1 MSPVS
6 TLPRPRRLQVLP
18 GFGLSLGL
26 SLFFVAL
33 VLLLPLTGLVM
44 NVARLSLTDYWAVI
58 SDAQVLAAFRV
69 TLWAAAWA
77 SLVNAVCG
85 LLLAWVLVRYRFF
98 GRGMVDALVDLPF
111 ALPTAVAGIALA
123 ALFAADGWLGRP
135 LAALGVQVAFQPLG
149 IVVAMVFTSIPFV
162 VRAVQPV
169 LEALPRQV
177 EEAAATLGARPWQV
191 FCRVILPLLS
201 PALVSGVVL
210 SFARSLGEF
219 GAVIFIAGNQPYV
232 SKVVSL
238 LIFERLQEF
247 DLPAAAAI
255 ASLMLAASLLLL
267 LLVNLWQGHFLR
279 RFGRNA

>member
-1 MSPVS
+1 MS
-6 TLPRPRRLQVLP
+6 LL
-18 GFGLSLGL
+18 
-26 SLFFVAL
+26 FVAL
-33 VLLLPLTGLVM
+33 VLLLPLSGLAI
-44 NVARLSLTDYWAVI
+44 NLAQLSLADYWAIV
-58 SDAQVLAAFRV
+58 SDGQTRAALRV
-69 TLWAAAWA
+69 TFWAAAWA
-77 SLVNAVCG
+77 SLFNALFG
-85 LLLAWVLVRYRFF
+85 LLLAWVLSRYRFP
-98 GRGMVDALVDLPF
+98 GRIFIDALVDLPF

-123 ALFAADGWLGRP
+123 TLFAADGWLGQP
-135 LAALGVQVAFQPLG
+135 LAALGIAIAYKPAG
-149 IVVAMVFTSIPFV
+149 IVVAMIFTSIPFV

-169 LEALPRQV
+169 LEALPPAV
-177 EEAAATLGARPWQV
+177 EEAAATLGARPPQI
-191 FCRVILPLLS
+191 FTRVILPQLM
-201 PALVSGVVL
+201 PALASGVVL

>member
-1 MSPVS
+1 M
-6 TLPRPRRLQVLP
+6 THPRPRRLQVLP
-18 GFGLSLGL
+18 GFGLSLGM
-26 SLFFVAL
+26 SLLFVAL
-33 VLLLPLTGLVM
+33 ILLLPLSGLAI
-44 NVARLSLTDYWAVI
+44 NLARLTFADYWNIV
-58 SDAQVLAAFRV
+58 SDGQTLAALRV
-69 TLWAAAWA
+69 TFWAAAWA
-77 SLVNAVCG
+77 SLFNALFG
-85 LLLAWVLVRYRFF
+85 LLLAWVLTRYRFP
-98 GRGMVDALVDLPF
+98 GRGLIDALVDLPF

-123 ALFAADGWLGRP
+123 TLFAQDGWLGQP
-135 LAALGVQVAFQPLG
+135 LTALGIAVAYQPAG
-149 IVVAMVFTSIPFV
+149 IVVAMIFTSIPFV

-169 LEALPRQV
+169 LEALPPAV
-177 EEAAATLGARPWQV
+177 EEAATTLGAHPHQV
-191 FCRVILPLLS
+191 FTRVILPQLM
-201 PALVSGVVL
+201 PALASGVVL

>member
-1 MSPVS
+1 I
-6 TLPRPRRLQVLP
+6 
-18 GFGLSLGL
+18 
-26 SLFFVAL
+26 
-33 VLLLPLTGLVM
+33 LLLPLSGLAL
-44 NVARLSLTDYWAVI
+44 NLAQLSFADYWNIV
-58 SDAQVLAAFRV
+58 SDGQTLSALRV
-69 TLWAAAWA
+69 TFWAAAWA
-77 SLVNAVCG
+77 SLFNALFG
-85 LLLAWVLVRYRFF
+85 LLLAWVLTRYRFP
-98 GRGMVDALVDLPF
+98 GRVFIDALVDLPF

-123 ALFAADGWLGRP
+123 TLFAKDGWLGQP
-135 LAALGVQVAFQPLG
+135 LAALGIAVAYQPAG
-149 IVVAMVFTSIPFV
+149 IVVAMIFTSIPFV

-169 LEALPRQV
+169 LEALPPAV
-177 EEAAATLGARPWQV
+177 EEAATTLGARPHQV
-191 FCRVILPLLS
+191 FTRVILPQLM
-201 PALVSGVVL
+201 PALASGVVL

>member
-1 MSPVS
+1 M
-6 TLPRPRRLQVLP
+6 THPRRLQVLP
-18 GFGLSLGL
+18 GFGFSLGM
-26 SLFFVAL
+26 SLLFVAI
-33 VLLLPLTGLVM
+33 VLLLPLSGLAL
-44 NVARLSLTDYWAVI
+44 NLAQLTFADYWNIV
-58 SDAQVLAAFRV
+58 SDGQTLSALRV
-69 TLWAAAWA
+69 TFWAAAWA
-77 SLVNAVCG
+77 SLFNALFG
-85 LLLAWVLVRYRFF
+85 LLLAWVLTRYRFP
-98 GRGMVDALVDLPF
+98 GRGLIDALVDLPF

-123 ALFAADGWLGRP
+123 TLFAQDGWLGQP
-135 LAALGVQVAFQPLG
+135 LAALGIAVAYQPAG
-149 IVVAMVFTSIPFV
+149 IVVAMIFTSIPFV

-169 LEALPRQV
+169 LEALPPAV
-177 EEAAATLGARPWQV
+177 EEAATTLGAHPHQV
-191 FCRVILPLLS
+191 FTRVILPQLM
-201 PALVSGVVL
+201 PALASGVVL

>member
-1 MSPVS
+1 M
-6 TLPRPRRLQVLP
+6 THPRPRRLQVLP
-18 GFGLSLGL
+18 GFGLSLGM
-26 SLFFVAL
+26 SLLFVAL
-33 VLLLPLTGLVM
+33 ILLLPLSGLAI
-44 NVARLSLTDYWAVI
+44 NLAQLTFADYWNIV
-58 SDAQVLAAFRV
+58 SDGQTLAALRV
-69 TLWAAAWA
+69 TFWAAAWA
-77 SLVNAVCG
+77 SLFNALFG
-85 LLLAWVLVRYRFF
+85 LLLAWVLTRYRFP
-98 GRGMVDALVDLPF
+98 GRGLIDALVDLPF

-123 ALFAADGWLGRP
+123 TLFAQDGWLGQP
-135 LAALGVQVAFQPLG
+135 LAALGIAVAYQPAG
-149 IVVAMVFTSIPFV
+149 IVVAMIFTSIPFV

-169 LEALPRQV
+169 LEALPPAV
-177 EEAAATLGARPWQV
+177 EEAATTLGARPHQV
-191 FCRVILPLLS
+191 FTRVILPQLM
-201 PALVSGVVL
+201 PALASGVVL

-247 DLPAAAAI
+247 YLPAAAAI

>member
-1 MSPVS
+1 M
-6 TLPRPRRLQVLP
+6 TRPRRLQILP
-18 GFGLSLGL
+18 GFGLSLGM
-26 SLFFVAL
+26 SLLFVAI
-33 VLLLPLTGLVM
+33 VLLLPLSGLAL
-44 NVARLSLTDYWAVI
+44 NLAELSFADYRAIV
-58 SDAQVLAAFRV
+58 SDVQTLAALRV
-69 TLWAAAWA
+69 TFWAAAWA
-77 SLVNAVCG
+77 SLFNALFG
-85 LLLAWVLVRYRFF
+85 LLLAWVLSRYRFP
-98 GRGMVDALVDLPF
+98 GRIFIDALVDLPF

-123 ALFAADGWLGRP
+123 TLFAADGWLGQP
-135 LAALGVQVAFQPLG
+135 LAALGIAIAYKPAG
-149 IVVAMVFTSIPFV
+149 IVVAMIFTSIPFV

-169 LEALPRQV
+169 LEALPPAV
-177 EEAAATLGARPWQV
+177 EEAAATLGARPPQI
-191 FCRVILPLLS
+191 FTRVILP
-201 PALVSGVVL
+201 ALASGVVL

>member
-1 MSPVS
+1 M
-6 TLPRPRRLQVLP
+6 TQPRPRRRLQVLP
-18 GFGLSLGL
+18 GFGLSLGM
-26 SLFFVAL
+26 SLLFVAL
-33 VLLLPLTGLVM
+33 ILLLPLSGLVL
-44 NVARLSLTDYWAVI
+44 NLAQLTFADYWNIV
-58 SDAQVLAAFRV
+58 SDGQTLAALRV
-69 TLWAAAWA
+69 TFWAAAWA
-77 SLVNAVCG
+77 SLFNALFG
-85 LLLAWVLVRYRFF
+85 LLLAWVLTRYRFP
-98 GRGMVDALVDLPF
+98 GRGLVDALVDLPF

-123 ALFAADGWLGRP
+123 TLFAQDGWLGQP
-135 LAALGVQVAFQPLG
+135 LVALGIAVAYQPAG
-149 IVVAMVFTSIPFV
+149 IVVAMIFTSIPFV

-169 LEALPRQV
+169 LEALPPAV
-177 EEAAATLGARPWQV
+177 EEAATTLGARPHQV
-191 FCRVILPLLS
+191 FTRVILPQLM
-201 PALVSGVVL
+201 PALASGVVL

>member
-1 MSPVS
+1 M
-6 TLPRPRRLQVLP
+6 TRPRRLQILP
-18 GFGLSLGL
+18 GFGLSLGM
-26 SLFFVAL
+26 SLLFVAL
-33 VLLLPLTGLVM
+33 ILLLPLSGLAI
-44 NVARLSLTDYWAVI
+44 NLAQLSLADYWNIV
-58 SDAQVLAAFRV
+58 SDGQTF
-69 TLWAAAWA
+69 WAAAWA
-77 SLVNAVCG
+77 SLFNALFG
-85 LLLAWVLVRYRFF
+85 LLLAWVLTRYRFP
-98 GRGMVDALVDLPF
+98 GRVFIDALVDLPF

-123 ALFAADGWLGRP
+123 TLFAAEGWLGKP
-135 LAALGVQVAFQPLG
+135 LAALGIAIAYKPAG
-149 IVVAMVFTSIPFV
+149 IVVAMIFTSIPFV

-169 LEALPRQV
+169 LEALPPAV
-177 EEAAATLGARPWQV
+177 EEAAATLGARPPQV
-191 FCRVILPLLS
+191 FRRVILPQLM
-201 PALVSGVVL
+201 PALASGVVL

-247 DLPAAAAI
+247 DLPVAAAI

>member
-1 MSPVS
+1 M
-6 TLPRPRRLQVLP
+6 THPRRLQVLP
-18 GFGLSLGL
+18 GFGLSLGM
-26 SLFFVAL
+26 SLLFVAI
-33 VLLLPLTGLVM
+33 VLLLPLSGLAL
-44 NVARLSLTDYWAVI
+44 NLAELSFADY
-58 SDAQVLAAFRV
+58 R
-69 TLWAAAWA
+69 
-77 SLVNAVCG
+77 
-85 LLLAWVLVRYRFF
+85 
-98 GRGMVDALVDLPF
+98 DLPF

-123 ALFAADGWLGRP
+123 TLFAADGWLGQP
-135 LAALGVQVAFQPLG
+135 LAALGIAIAYKPAG
-149 IVVAMVFTSIPFV
+149 IVVAMIFTSIPFV

-169 LEALPRQV
+169 LEALPPAV
-177 EEAAATLGARPWQV
+177 EEAAATLGARPPQI
-191 FCRVILPLLS
+191 FTRVILPQLM
-201 PALVSGVVL
+201 PALASGVVL

>member
-1 MSPVS
+1 M
-6 TLPRPRRLQVLP
+6 TQPRPRRRLQVLP
-18 GFGLSLGL
+18 GFGLSLGM
-26 SLFFVAL
+26 SLLFVAL
-33 VLLLPLTGLVM
+33 ILLLPLSGLVL
-44 NVARLSLTDYWAVI
+44 NLAQLTFADYWNIV
-58 SDAQVLAAFRV
+58 SDGQTLAALRV
-69 TLWAAAWA
+69 TFWAAAWA
-77 SLVNAVCG
+77 SLFNALFG
-85 LLLAWVLVRYRFF
+85 LLLAWVLTRYRFP
-98 GRGMVDALVDLPF
+98 GRGLIDALVDLPF

-123 ALFAADGWLGRP
+123 TLFAQDGWLGQP
-135 LAALGVQVAFQPLG
+135 LVALGIAVAYQPAG
-149 IVVAMVFTSIPFV
+149 IVVAMIFTSIPFV

-169 LEALPRQV
+169 LEALPPAV
-177 EEAAATLGARPWQV
+177 EEAATTLGARPHQV
-191 FCRVILPLLS
+191 FTRVILPQLM
-201 PALVSGVVL
+201 PALASGVVL

>member
-1 MSPVS
+1 M
-6 TLPRPRRLQVLP
+6 TQPRRLQVLP
-18 GFGLSLGL
+18 GFGLSLGM
-26 SLFFVAL
+26 SLLFVAL
-33 VLLLPLTGLVM
+33 ILLLPLSGLAI
-44 NVARLSLTDYWAVI
+44 NLAQLTFADYWNIV
-58 SDAQVLAAFRV
+58 SDGQTLAALRV
-69 TLWAAAWA
+69 TFWAAAWA
-77 SLVNAVCG
+77 SLFNALFG
-85 LLLAWVLVRYRFF
+85 LLLAWVLTRYRFP
-98 GRGMVDALVDLPF
+98 GRGLIDALVDLPF

-123 ALFAADGWLGRP
+123 TLFAQDGWLGQP
-135 LAALGVQVAFQPLG
+135 LAALGVAVAYQPAG
-149 IVVAMVFTSIPFV
+149 IVVAMIFTSIPFV

-169 LEALPRQV
+169 LEALPPAV
-177 EEAAATLGARPWQV
+177 EEAATTLGARPHQV
-191 FCRVILPLLS
+191 FTRVILPQLM
-201 PALVSGVVL
+201 PALASGVVL

>member
-1 MSPVS
+1 M
-6 TLPRPRRLQVLP
+6 TRPRRLQILP
-18 GFGLSLGL
+18 GFGLSLGM
-26 SLFFVAL
+26 SLLFVAL
-33 VLLLPLTGLVM
+33 VLLLPLSGLAI
-44 NVARLSLTDYWAVI
+44 NLAQLSLADYWNIV
-58 SDAQVLAAFRV
+58 SDGQTLAALRV
-69 TLWAAAWA
+69 TFWAAAWA
-77 SLVNAVCG
+77 SLFNALFG
-85 LLLAWVLVRYRFF
+85 LLLAWVLTRYRFP
-98 GRGMVDALVDLPF
+98 GRIFIDALVDLPF

-123 ALFAADGWLGRP
+123 TLFAAEGWLGKP
-135 LAALGVQVAFQPLG
+135 LAALGIAIAYKPAG
-149 IVVAMVFTSIPFV
+149 IVVAMIFTSIPFV

-169 LEALPRQV
+169 LEALPPAV
-177 EEAAATLGARPWQV
+177 EEAAATLGARPAQT
-191 FCRVILPLLS
+191 FTRVILPQLM
-201 PALVSGVVL
+201 PALASGVVL

>member
-1 MSPVS
+1 M
-6 TLPRPRRLQVLP
+6 THPRRLQVLP
-18 GFGLSLGL
+18 GFGLSLGM
-26 SLFFVAL
+26 SLLFVAI
-33 VLLLPLTGLVM
+33 VLLLPLSGLAL
-44 NVARLSLTDYWAVI
+44 NLAELSFADYRAIV
-58 SDAQVLAAFRV
+58 SDVQTLAALRV
-69 TLWAAAWA
+69 TFWAAAWA
-77 SLVNAVCG
+77 SLFNALFG
-85 LLLAWVLVRYRFF
+85 LLLAWVLSRYRFP
-98 GRGMVDALVDLPF
+98 GRIFIDALVDLPF
-111 ALPTAVAGIALA
+111 ALPTA
-123 ALFAADGWLGRP
+123 GWLGQP
-135 LAALGVQVAFQPLG
+135 LAALGIAIAYKPAG
-149 IVVAMVFTSIPFV
+149 IVVAMIFTSIPFV

-169 LEALPRQV
+169 LETLSPAV
-177 EEAAATLGARPWQV
+177 EEAAATLGARPPQI
-191 FCRVILPLLS
+191 FTRVILPQLM
-201 PALVSGVVL
+201 PALASGVVL

>member
-1 MSPVS
+1 M
-6 TLPRPRRLQVLP
+6 TQPRRLQVLP
-18 GFGLSLGL
+18 GFGLSLGM
-26 SLFFVAL
+26 SLLFVAL
-33 VLLLPLTGLVM
+33 ILLLPLSGLAI
-44 NVARLSLTDYWAVI
+44 NLAQLTFADYWNIV
-58 SDAQVLAAFRV
+58 SDGQTLAALRV
-69 TLWAAAWA
+69 TFWAAAWA
-77 SLVNAVCG
+77 SLFNALFG
-85 LLLAWVLVRYRFF
+85 LLLAWVLSRYRFP
-98 GRGMVDALVDLPF
+98 GRVFIDALVDLPF

-123 ALFAADGWLGRP
+123 TLFAQDGWLGQP
-135 LAALGVQVAFQPLG
+135 LAALGIAIAYKPAG
-149 IVVAMVFTSIPFV
+149 IVVAMIFTSIPFV

-169 LEALPRQV
+169 LEALPPAV
-177 EEAAATLGARPWQV
+177 EEAAATLGARPAQT
-191 FCRVILPLLS
+191 FTRVILPQLM
-201 PALVSGVVL
+201 PALASGVVL

>member
-1 MSPVS
+1 M
-6 TLPRPRRLQVLP
+6 TRPRRLQVLP
-18 GFGLSLGL
+18 GFGLSLGM
-26 SLFFVAL
+26 SLLFVAL
-33 VLLLPLTGLVM
+33 ILLLPLSGLAI
-44 NVARLSLTDYWAVI
+44 NLAQLTFADYWNIV
-58 SDAQVLAAFRV
+58 SDGQTLAALRV
-69 TLWAAAWA
+69 TFWAAAWA
-77 SLVNAVCG
+77 SLFNALFG
-85 LLLAWVLVRYRFF
+85 LLLAWVLTRYRFP
-98 GRGMVDALVDLPF
+98 GRGLIDALVDLPF

-123 ALFAADGWLGRP
+123 TLFAQDGWLGQP
-135 LAALGVQVAFQPLG
+135 LAALGIAVAYQPAG
-149 IVVAMVFTSIPFV
+149 IVVAMIFTSIPFV

-169 LEALPRQV
+169 LEALPPAV
-177 EEAAATLGARPWQV
+177 EEAATTLGARPHQV
-191 FCRVILPLLS
+191 FTRVILPQLM
-201 PALVSGVVL
+201 PALASGVVL

-232 SKVVSL
+232 SKVVSQ

>member
-1 MSPVS
+1 M
-6 TLPRPRRLQVLP
+6 TQPRPRRLQVLP
-18 GFGLSLGL
+18 GFGLSLGM
-26 SLFFVAL
+26 SLLFVAL
-33 VLLLPLTGLVM
+33 ILLLPLSGLAI
-44 NVARLSLTDYWAVI
+44 NLAQLTFADYWNIV
-58 SDAQVLAAFRV
+58 SDGQTLAALRV
-69 TLWAAAWA
+69 TFWAAAWA
-77 SLVNAVCG
+77 SLFNALFG
-85 LLLAWVLVRYRFF
+85 LLLAWVLTRYRFP
-98 GRGMVDALVDLPF
+98 GRGLVDALVDLPF

-123 ALFAADGWLGRP
+123 TLFAQDGWLGQP
-135 LAALGVQVAFQPLG
+135 LAALGIAVAYQPAG
-149 IVVAMVFTSIPFV
+149 IVVAMIFTSIPFV

-169 LEALPRQV
+169 LEALPPAV
-177 EEAAATLGARPWQV
+177 EEAATTLGARPHQV
-191 FCRVILPLLS
+191 FTRVILPQLM
-201 PALVSGVVL
+201 PALASGVVL

-255 ASLMLAASLLLL
+255 ASLMLAISLLLL

>member
-1 MSPVS
+1 M
-6 TLPRPRRLQVLP
+6 THPRRLQVLP
-18 GFGLSLGL
+18 GFGLSLGM
-26 SLFFVAL
+26 SLLFVAI
-33 VLLLPLTGLVM
+33 VLLLPLSGLAL
-44 NVARLSLTDYWAVI
+44 NLAELSFADYRAIV
-58 SDAQVLAAFRV
+58 SDVQTLAALRV
-69 TLWAAAWA
+69 PFWAAAW
-77 SLVNAVCG
+77 
-85 LLLAWVLVRYRFF
+85 VLSRYRFP
-98 GRGMVDALVDLPF
+98 GRIFIDALVDLPF

-123 ALFAADGWLGRP
+123 TLFAADGWLGQP
-135 LAALGVQVAFQPLG
+135 LAALGIAIAYKPAG
-149 IVVAMVFTSIPFV
+149 IVVAMIFTSIPFV

-169 LEALPRQV
+169 LEALPPAV
-177 EEAAATLGARPWQV
+177 EEAAATLGARPPQI
-191 FCRVILPLLS
+191 FTRVILPQLM
-201 PALVSGVVL
+201 PALASGVVL

>member
-1 MSPVS
+1 M
-6 TLPRPRRLQVLP
+6 THPRPRRLQVLP
-18 GFGLSLGL
+18 GFGLSLGM
-26 SLFFVAL
+26 SLLFVAL
-33 VLLLPLTGLVM
+33 ILLLPLSGLAI
-44 NVARLSLTDYWAVI
+44 NLAQLTFADYWNIV
-58 SDAQVLAAFRV
+58 SDGQPLAALRV
-69 TLWAAAWA
+69 TFWAAAWA
-77 SLVNAVCG
+77 SLFNALFG
-85 LLLAWVLVRYRFF
+85 LLLAWVLTRYRFP
-98 GRGMVDALVDLPF
+98 GRGLVDALVDLPF

-123 ALFAADGWLGRP
+123 TLFAQDGWLGQP
-135 LAALGVQVAFQPLG
+135 LAALGIAVAYQPAG
-149 IVVAMVFTSIPFV
+149 IVVAMIFTSIPFV

-169 LEALPRQV
+169 LEALPPAV
-177 EEAAATLGARPWQV
+177 EEAATTLGARPHQV
-191 FCRVILPLLS
+191 FTRVILPQLM
-201 PALVSGVVL
+201 PALASGVVL

-255 ASLMLAASLLLL
+255 ASLMLAISLLLL

>member
-1 MSPVS
+1 M
-6 TLPRPRRLQVLP
+6 THPRRLQVLP
-18 GFGLSLGL
+18 GFGISLGM

-33 VLLLPLTGLVM
+33 ILLLPLSGLAI
-44 NVARLSLTDYWAVI
+44 NLAQLTLADYWAII
-58 SDAQVLAAFRV
+58 SDGQTLAALRV
-69 TLWAAAWA
+69 TFWAAAWA
-77 SLVNAVCG
+77 SLFNALFG
-85 LLLAWVLVRYRFF
+85 LLLAWVLTRYRFP
-98 GRGMVDALVDLPF
+98 GRVFIDALVDLPF

-123 ALFAADGWLGRP
+123 TLFAAEGWLGKP
-135 LAALGVQVAFQPLG
+135 LAALGIAIAYKPAG
-149 IVVAMVFTSIPFV
+149 IVVAMIFTSIPFV

-169 LEALPRQV
+169 LEALPPAV
-177 EEAAATLGARPWQV
+177 EEAAATLGARPAQV
-191 FCRVILPLLS
+191 FRRVILPQLM
-201 PALVSGVVL
+201 PALASGVVL

-279 RFGRNA
+279 RFGRNT

>member
-33 VLLLPLTGLVM
+33 ALLRPPTRLVM

-111 ALPTAVAGIALA
+111 ALPAAVAGIALA

-177 EEAAATLGARPWQV
+177 EEAAATLGARPWRV

-219 GAVIFIAGNQPYV
+219 GAVIFIAGNQPFV

-238 LIFERLQEF
+238 VIFERLQEF
-247 DLPAAAAI
+247 DMPAAAAL
-255 ASLMLAASLLLL
+255 ASVMLALSLLLL
-267 LLVNLWQGHFLR
+267 LVVNVWQGFFLR
-279 RFGRNA
+279 RFGRA

>member
-1 MSPVS
+1 M
-6 TLPRPRRLQVLP
+6 THPRPRRLQVLP
-18 GFGLSLGL
+18 GFGLSLGM
-26 SLFFVAL
+26 SLLFVAL
-33 VLLLPLTGLVM
+33 ILLLPLSGLAI
-44 NVARLSLTDYWAVI
+44 NLAQLTFADYWNIV
-58 SDAQVLAAFRV
+58 SDGQTLAALRV
-69 TLWAAAWA
+69 TFWAAAWA
-77 SLVNAVCG
+77 SLFNALFG
-85 LLLAWVLVRYRFF
+85 LLLAWVLTRYRFP
-98 GRGMVDALVDLPF
+98 GRGLIDALVDLPF

-123 ALFAADGWLGRP
+123 TLFAQDGWLGQP
-135 LAALGVQVAFQPLG
+135 LAALGVAVAYQPAG
-149 IVVAMVFTSIPFV
+149 IVVAMIFTSIPFV

-169 LEALPRQV
+169 LEALPPAV
-177 EEAAATLGARPWQV
+177 EEAATTLGARPHQV
-191 FCRVILPLLS
+191 FTRVILPQLM
-201 PALVSGVVL
+201 PALASGVVL

>member
-1 MSPVS
+1 M
-6 TLPRPRRLQVLP
+6 THPRRLQVLP
-18 GFGLSLGL
+18 GFGLSLGM
-26 SLFFVAL
+26 SLLFVAI
-33 VLLLPLTGLVM
+33 VLLLPLSGLAI
-44 NVARLSLTDYWAVI
+44 NLAQLSLADYWNIV
-58 SDAQVLAAFRV
+58 SYGQTLAALRV
-69 TLWAAAWA
+69 TFWAAAWA
-77 SLVNAVCG
+77 SLFNALFG
-85 LLLAWVLVRYRFF
+85 LLLAWVLTRYRFP
-98 GRGMVDALVDLPF
+98 GRVFIDALVDLPF

-123 ALFAADGWLGRP
+123 TLFATEGWLGKP
-135 LAALGVQVAFQPLG
+135 LAALGIAIAYKPAG
-149 IVVAMVFTSIPFV
+149 IVVAMIFTSIPFV

-169 LEALPRQV
+169 LETLSPAV
-177 EEAAATLGARPWQV
+177 EEAAATLGARPPQI
-191 FCRVILPLLS
+191 FTRVILPQLM
-201 PALVSGVVL
+201 PALASGVVL

>member
-1 MSPVS
+1 M
-6 TLPRPRRLQVLP
+6 TRPRRLQILP
-18 GFGLSLGL
+18 GFGLSLGM
-26 SLFFVAL
+26 SLLFVAL
-33 VLLLPLTGLVM
+33 ILLLPLSGLALNLVQ
-44 NVARLSLTDYWAVI
+44 LTLADYWAII
-58 SDAQVLAAFRV
+58 SDGQTLAALRV
-69 TLWAAAWA
+69 TFWAAAWA
-77 SLVNAVCG
+77 SLFNALFGVI
-85 LLLAWVLVRYRFF
+85 LAWVLSRYRFP
-98 GRGMVDALVDLPF
+98 GRIFIDALVDLPF

-123 ALFAADGWLGRP
+123 TLFATDGWLGQP
-135 LAALGVQVAFQPLG
+135 LAALGIAIAYKPAG
-149 IVVAMVFTSIPFV
+149 IVVAMIFTSIPFV

-169 LEALPRQV
+169 LEALPPAV
-177 EEAAATLGARPWQV
+177 EEAAATLGARPAQI
-191 FCRVILPLLS
+191 FTRVILPQLM
-201 PALVSGVVL
+201 PALASGVVL

>member
-1 MSPVS
+1 M
-6 TLPRPRRLQVLP
+6 TQPRPRRRLQVLP
-18 GFGLSLGL
+18 GFGLSLGM
-26 SLFFVAL
+26 SLLFVAL
-33 VLLLPLTGLVM
+33 ILLLPLSGLAI
-44 NVARLSLTDYWAVI
+44 NLAQLTFADYWNIV
-58 SDAQVLAAFRV
+58 SDGQTLAALRV
-69 TLWAAAWA
+69 TFWAAAWA
-77 SLVNAVCG
+77 SLFNALFG
-85 LLLAWVLVRYRFF
+85 LLLAWVLTRYRFP
-98 GRGMVDALVDLPF
+98 GRGLVDALVDLPF

-123 ALFAADGWLGRP
+123 TLFAQDGWLGQP
-135 LAALGVQVAFQPLG
+135 LAALGIAVAYQPAG
-149 IVVAMVFTSIPFV
+149 IVVAMIFTSIPFV

-169 LEALPRQV
+169 LEALPPAV
-177 EEAAATLGARPWQV
+177 EEAATTLGARPHQV
-191 FCRVILPLLS
+191 FTRVILPQLM
-201 PALVSGVVL
+201 PALASGVVL

>member
-1 MSPVS
+1 M
-6 TLPRPRRLQVLP
+6 THPRPRRLQVLP
-18 GFGLSLGL
+18 GFGLSLGM
-26 SLFFVAL
+26 SLLFVAL
-33 VLLLPLTGLVM
+33 ILLLPLSGLAI
-44 NVARLSLTDYWAVI
+44 NLARLTFADYWNIV
-58 SDAQVLAAFRV
+58 SDGQTLAALRV
-69 TLWAAAWA
+69 TFWAAAWA
-77 SLVNAVCG
+77 SLFNALFG
-85 LLLAWVLVRYRFF
+85 LLLAWVLTRYRFP
-98 GRGMVDALVDLPF
+98 GRGLIDALVDLPF

-123 ALFAADGWLGRP
+123 TLFAQDGWLGQP
-135 LAALGVQVAFQPLG
+135 LAALGIAVAYQPAG
-149 IVVAMVFTSIPFV
+149 IVVAMIFTSIPFV

-169 LEALPRQV
+169 LEALPPAV
-177 EEAAATLGARPWQV
+177 EEAATTLGARPHQV
-191 FCRVILPLLS
+191 FTRVILPQLM
-201 PALVSGVVL
+201 PALASGVVL

>member
-1 MSPVS
+1 M
-6 TLPRPRRLQVLP
+6 THPRPRRLQVLP
-18 GFGLSLGL
+18 GFGLSLGM
-26 SLFFVAL
+26 SLLFVAL
-33 VLLLPLTGLVM
+33 ILLLPLSGLAI
-44 NVARLSLTDYWAVI
+44 NLAQLTFADYWNIV
-58 SDAQVLAAFRV
+58 SDGQTLAALRV
-69 TLWAAAWA
+69 TFWAAAWA
-77 SLVNAVCG
+77 SLFNALFG
-85 LLLAWVLVRYRFF
+85 LLLAWVLTRYRFP
-98 GRGMVDALVDLPF
+98 GRGLVDALVDLPF

-123 ALFAADGWLGRP
+123 TLFAQDGWLGQP
-135 LAALGVQVAFQPLG
+135 LAALGMTVAYQPAG
-149 IVVAMVFTSIPFV
+149 IVVAMIFTSIPFV

-169 LEALPRQV
+169 LEALPPAV
-177 EEAAATLGARPWQV
+177 EEAATTLGARPHQV
-191 FCRVILPLLS
+191 FTRVILPQLM
-201 PALVSGVVL
+201 PALASGVVL

>member
-1 MSPVS
+1 M
-6 TLPRPRRLQVLP
+6 THPRRLQVLP
-18 GFGLSLGL
+18 GFGLSLGM
-26 SLFFVAL
+26 SLLFVAL
-33 VLLLPLTGLVM
+33 ILLLPLSGLAI
-44 NVARLSLTDYWAVI
+44 NLAQLTFADYWNIV
-58 SDAQVLAAFRV
+58 SDGQTLAALRV
-69 TLWAAAWA
+69 TFWAAAWA
-77 SLVNAVCG
+77 SLFNALFG
-85 LLLAWVLVRYRFF
+85 LLLAWVLTRYRFP
-98 GRGMVDALVDLPF
+98 GRGLIDALVDLPF

-123 ALFAADGWLGRP
+123 TLFAQDGWLGQP
-135 LAALGVQVAFQPLG
+135 LAALGIAVAYQPAG
-149 IVVAMVFTSIPFV
+149 IVVAMIFTSIPFV

-169 LEALPRQV
+169 LEALPPAV
-177 EEAAATLGARPWQV
+177 EEAATTLGARPHQV
-191 FCRVILPLLS
+191 FTRVILPQLM
-201 PALVSGVVL
+201 PALASGVVL

>member
-1 MSPVS
+1 M
-6 TLPRPRRLQVLP
+6 TRPRRLQILP
-18 GFGLSLGL
+18 GFGLSLGM
-26 SLFFVAL
+26 SLLFVAL
-33 VLLLPLTGLVM
+33 VLLLPLSGLAI
-44 NVARLSLTDYWAVI
+44 NLAQLSLADYWNIV
-58 SDAQVLAAFRV
+58 SDGQTLAALRV
-69 TLWAAAWA
+69 TFWAAAWA
-77 SLVNAVCG
+77 SLFNALFG
-85 LLLAWVLVRYRFF
+85 LLLAWVLTRYRFP
-98 GRGMVDALVDLPF
+98 GRVFIDALVDLPF

-123 ALFAADGWLGRP
+123 TLFAAEGWLGKP
-135 LAALGVQVAFQPLG
+135 LAALGIAIAYKPAG
-149 IVVAMVFTSIPFV
+149 IVVAMIFTSIPFV
-162 VRAVQPV
+162 VRA
-169 LEALPRQV
+169 EALPPAV
-177 EEAAATLGARPWQV
+177 EEAAATLGARPAQV
-191 FCRVILPLLS
+191 FRRVILPQLM
-201 PALVSGVVL
+201 PALASGVVL

>member
-1 MSPVS
+1 M
-6 TLPRPRRLQVLP
+6 TRPRRLQILP
-18 GFGLSLGL
+18 GFGLSLGM
-26 SLFFVAL
+26 SLLFVAL
-33 VLLLPLTGLVM
+33 ILLLPLSGLAL
-44 NVARLSLTDYWAVI
+44 NLAQLTLADYWNIV
-58 SDAQVLAAFRV
+58 SDGQTLAALRV
-69 TLWAAAWA
+69 TFWAAAWA
-77 SLVNAVCG
+77 SLFNALFG
-85 LLLAWVLVRYRFF
+85 LLLAWVLTRYRFP
-98 GRGMVDALVDLPF
+98 GRVFIDALVDLPF

-123 ALFAADGWLGRP
+123 TLFATEGWLGKP
-135 LAALGVQVAFQPLG
+135 LAALGIAIAYKPAG
-149 IVVAMVFTSIPFV
+149 IVVAMIFTSIPFV

-169 LEALPRQV
+169 LEALPPAV
-177 EEAAATLGARPWQV
+177 EEAAATLGARPPQI
-191 FCRVILPLLS
+191 FTRVILPQLM
-201 PALVSGVVL
+201 PALASGVVL

>member
-1 MSPVS
+1 M
-6 TLPRPRRLQVLP
+6 TRPRRLQILP
-18 GFGLSLGL
+18 GFGLSLGM
-26 SLFFVAL
+26 SLLFVAL
-33 VLLLPLTGLVM
+33 ILLLPLSGLAL
-44 NVARLSLTDYWAVI
+44 N
-58 SDAQVLAAFRV
+58 LAALSFANYRAIVSDVQTLAALRV
-69 TLWAAAWA
+69 TFWAAAWA
-77 SLVNAVCG
+77 SLFNALFG
-85 LLLAWVLVRYRFF
+85 LLLAWVLSRYRFP
-98 GRGMVDALVDLPF
+98 GRIFIDALVDLPF

-123 ALFAADGWLGRP
+123 TLFAADGWLGQP
-135 LAALGVQVAFQPLG
+135 LAALGIAIAYKPAG
-149 IVVAMVFTSIPFV
+149 IVVAMIFTSIPFV

-169 LEALPRQV
+169 LEALPPAV
-177 EEAAATLGARPWQV
+177 EEAAATLGARPPQI
-191 FCRVILPLLS
+191 FTRVILPQLM
-201 PALVSGVVL
+201 PALASGVVL

>member
-1 MSPVS
+1 M
-6 TLPRPRRLQVLP
+6 TRPRRLQVLP
-18 GFGLSLGL
+18 GFGLSLGM
-26 SLFFVAL
+26 SLLFVAL
-33 VLLLPLTGLVM
+33 ILLLPLSGLAL
-44 NVARLSLTDYWAVI
+44 NLAQLTLADYWAII
-58 SDAQVLAAFRV
+58 SDGQTLAALRV
-69 TLWAAAWA
+69 TAWAAAWA
-77 SLVNAVCG
+77 SLFNALFG
-85 LLLAWVLVRYRFF
+85 LLLAWVLTRYRFP
-98 GRGMVDALVDLPF
+98 GRGLIDALVDLPF

-123 ALFAADGWLGRP
+123 TLFAQDGWLGQP
-135 LAALGVQVAFQPLG
+135 LAALGIAVAYQPAG
-149 IVVAMVFTSIPFV
+149 IVVAMIFTSIPFV

-169 LEALPRQV
+169 LEALPPAV
-177 EEAAATLGARPWQV
+177 EEAATTLGARPHQV
-191 FCRVILPLLS
+191 FTRVILPQLM
-201 PALVSGVVL
+201 PALASGVVL

-279 RFGRNA
+279 RLGRNA